1 MIVDGE
7 LKYIKHNVP
16 EKDLNV
22 IIIPCMQVMPASTK
36 WVYSNPTPLR
46 LDNPIG
52 HNGFV
57 LIRLNMTLY
66 VVYKGGGDRTNVS
79 NL

>member
-7 LKYIKHNVP
+7 LKYIKHNVT

-22 IIIPCMQVMPASTK
+22 IIIPCMRVMPASTK
-36 WVYSNPTPLR
+36 GVYSNPTPLR
-46 LDNPIG
+46 LDNPIC
-52 HNGFV
+52 HNGFE

-79 NL
+79 YL